1 MESLWYSL
9 APFPTGSFTGRNGR
23 GLPHSPGPKKKKNN
37 NKTDGGG
44 LTVVVGE
51 VEQHA
56 DDGPHAVLHGLAHVA
71 EAAVGQ
77 LGAGAQGAV
86 VQSAAVALDH
96 VLAAAQASGR
106 THGHTE

>member
-1 MESLWYSL
+1 MESLRYSL
-9 APFPTGSFTGRNGR
+9 APFSHREFYWQERPWITSLTR
-23 GLPHSPGPKKKKNN
+23 SIKKNKIK
-37 NKTDGGG
+37 KTDGGV